1 MTPTQ
6 AQETGGPAFPTPD
19 DWNASG
25 ELIPGGHGMTLRDY
39 FAANAMHLSFGEACT
54 NIDINLMARYCYS
67 MADAMMEA
75 RK

>member
-6 AQETGGPAFPTPD
+6 AQETGGAAFPVVFEKEDYIHDGIT
-19 DWNASG
+19 
-25 ELIPGGHGMTLRDY
+25 MRDY
-39 FAANAMHLSFGEACT
+39 FAAKALAMKFGPRTTTMPLDE
-54 NIDINLMARYCYS
+54 MATLCYL